1 MPASLPWGLTTEGP
15 PLVSEPCDI
24 LEAMPGEH
32 ASTPIDLAREPQFV
46 LAGVRVNPATLEI
59 LGDAGRDVLEPR
71 VMQVLV
77 ALARRA
83 GEVVA
88 RDELIASCWGGRI
101 VGDDAINSCVAKVR
115 RVGDRRAA
123 YRIETIPRVG
133 YRLAPAQAPQ
143 APPVPAWSGKPSIA
157 VLPFANL
164 SDDPGRDYF
173 ADGMVEDIA
182 IALTRFR
189 SLFVIAGGSGL
200 SLKGQ
205 VLTPQEAGR
214 RLGVRYLLDGTVRRA
229 ADRVRISVSLIDAR
243 DGVQLWAER
252 FEGAMT
258 DIFALQDE
266 VALSVAAK
274 IVPQV
279 YREEVRRAQAKPL
292 ADLDAY
298 DYFLR
303 ARAVSAHTREAVQQ
317 ALPLYERCLELEPRN
332 ARALAS
338 CAECLAMEVALGSAD
353 EDRLRAQARQRI
365 QAALRLAPDD
375 AEVLAVTAGALM
387 NLQED
392 HSTARALADHA
403 LAVNPG
409 YVLGWLVSGWL
420 RAFTEPDIAVEHFE
434 HCFRLDPLSG
444 RSAGTLTGLGIAR
457 MRQRRIED
465 AMALFH
471 QSARLS
477 PDYPTNYGMVAAC
490 HAHLGQFA
498 EAREAV
504 ARLEV
509 TSGRNVREWAERM
522 GWGFMTSQLARIEGD
537 GQAID

>member
-1 MPASLPWGLTTEGP
+1 MSGEPASTSIE
-15 PLVSEPCDI
+15 
-24 LEAMPGEH
+24 
-32 ASTPIDLAREPQFV
+32 LAREPQFV
-46 LAGVRVNPATLEI
+46 LAGVRVNPATLEV
-59 LGDAGRDVLEPR
+59 LADVGREVLEPR

-83 GEVVA
+83 GEVVS
-88 RDELIASCWGGRI
+88 RDQLIASCWGGRI
-101 VGDDAINSCVAKVR
+101 VGDDAINGCVAKVR
-115 RVGDRRAA
+115 RVGDRSAA

-143 APPVPAWSGKPSIA
+143 APPAPALSGKPSIA

-164 SDDPGRDYF
+164 SDEPGQDYF
-173 ADGMVEDIA
+173 ADGTVEEIA
-182 IALTRFR
+182 TALTRFR
-189 SLFVIAGGSGL
+189 SLFVVAGGSGL

-205 VLTPQEAGR
+205 GLTPQEAGR

-229 ADRVRISVSLIDAR
+229 ADHVRISVNLIDAR
-243 DGVQLWAER
+243 DGVHLWAER

-266 VALSVAAK
+266 VALSAAAK
-274 IVPQV
+274 IVPHV

-298 DYFLR
+298 DFFLR
-303 ARAVSAHTREAVQQ
+303 ARVVSAHTREAIQQ
-317 ALPLYERCLELEPRN
+317 ALPLYERCLELDPSN

-353 EDRLRAQARQRI
+353 EDRLRALARQRI

-375 AEVLAVTAGALM
+375 AEVLAVTAVALM

-392 HSTARALADHA
+392 LSTARALADQA

-471 QSARLS
+471 QSAQLS
-477 PDYPTNYGMVAAC
+477 PDYPTNYGMLAVC
-490 HAHLGQFA
+490 HAHLAQFA
-498 EAREAV
+498 QAREAV

-522 GWGFMTSQLARIEGD
+522 GWSFMTSQLARLEGD
-537 GQAID
+537 GQAVD

>member
-1 MPASLPWGLTTEGP
+1 MKDDVRL
-15 PLVSEPCDI
+15 D
-24 LEAMPGEH
+24 
-32 ASTPIDLAREPQFV
+32 PIDLAQAPAFV
-46 LAGVRVNPATLEI
+46 LGEVEVQPTTLTISAE
-59 LGDAGRDVLEPR
+59 GRRGALEPR

-77 ALARRA
+77 ALAERR
-83 GEVVA
+83 GEVVS
-88 RDELIASCWGGRI
+88 RDALIETCWGGRI
-101 VGDDAINSCVAKVR
+101 VGEDAINRCISRLRKLSANF
-115 RVGDRRAA
+115 GGFE
-123 YRIETIPRVG
+123 IETVPTVG
-133 YRLAPAQAPQ
+133 YRLSERRTAEVSA
-143 APPVPAWSGKPSIA
+143 KPSIA

-164 SDDPGRDYF
+164 SDEPGRDFF
-173 ADGMVEDIA
+173 ADGMVEEIT

-189 SLFVIAGGSGL
+189 SLFVVAGGSGL

-205 VLTPQEAGR
+205 GLKPDEAGR
-214 RLGVRYLLDGTVRRA
+214 RLGVRYLLDGSVRRA
-229 ADRVRISVSLIDAR
+229 ADRVRISVKLIDTR

-252 FEGAMT
+252 FDGTMT

-266 VALSVAAK
+266 VALRAAAE

-292 ADLDAY
+292 ADLGAY
-298 DYFLR
+298 DFFLR
-303 ARAVSAHTREAVQQ
+303 ARAVSAHTREAIQQ
-317 ALPLYERCLELEPRN
+317 ALPLYERCLELDPGN

-338 CAECLAMEVALGSAD
+338 CAECLAVEVHLGSAD
-353 EDRLRAQARQRI
+353 EDRLRALARQRI
-365 QAALRLAPDD
+365 QAALGFAPDD

-392 HSTARALADHA
+392 LSTARALADQA

-471 QSARLS
+471 RSAQLS
-477 PDYPTNYGMVAAC
+477 PGYPTNHGMLAVC

-537 GQAID
+537 RQDVD